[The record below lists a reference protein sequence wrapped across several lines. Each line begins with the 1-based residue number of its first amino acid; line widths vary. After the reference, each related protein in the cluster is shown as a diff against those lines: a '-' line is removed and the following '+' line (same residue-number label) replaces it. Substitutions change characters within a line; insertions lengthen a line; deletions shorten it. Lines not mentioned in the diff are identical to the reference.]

1 MKTKFYL
8 VLVLVSIGLTSCK
21 NNDEKVDKTED
32 PKANSKE
39 NFSVDLE
46 VVAPKADNF
55 AIYYTEDGTI
65 NFTGDKA
72 VWRGVVAEPTKPQI
86 VTIDFPVSVLPT
98 HIRFDLGNNNQQD
111 DIVLNSFKL
120 SFYEKS
126 FQAKGSDFFKYF
138 IPNDSIKTEID
149 PAKGTIKFLKNPKS
163 FFVPFYYPQQA
174 VLDEVKKI
182 TK

>member
-1 MKTKFYL
+1 MKNNFYL
-8 VLVLVSIGLTSCK
+8 IFAFVALIVTSCK
-21 NNDEKVDKTED
+21 NNQEKSNQSEVS
-32 PKANSKE
+32 KAVTKE

-72 VWRGVVAEPTKPQI
+72 VWRGVITQPLNSQI
-86 VTIDFPVSVLPT
+86 VTIDFPKNVVPT
-98 HIRFDLGNNNQQD
+98 HVRFDLGNNKEQD
-111 DIVLNSFKL
+111 DIVLSSFKL
-120 SFYEKS
+120 NYYEKS

-149 PAKGTIKFLKNPKS
+149 PAKGTIKFLKNPKT
-163 FFVPFYYPQQA
+163 FYVPFYYPQQA
-174 VLDEVKKI
+174 ILDEVSKI